1 MSKFIVFNSKKCLQM
16 FFIVILCL
24 IIFCF
29 FYYKS
34 GKNGN
39 NISNKS
45 QEEIID
51 YILNDVKEYEA
62 DVEVLVIS
70 NKTENTYKMKQKVNS
85 EENTFEVYFPE
96 EINGLKVSNFDN
108 KLKISNSKIELNKIY
123 ENYQPLLNNMMFL
136 NVFINDYKEN
146 DSVNYEENEKIV
158 LQTDLKDNINTYIKS
173 KELYIDKKTNKIEKL
188 VIKDNTKKVRVC
200 IKYNYIDIK

>member
-24 IIFCF
+24 IIFLI

-70 NKTENTYKMKQKVNS
+70 NKTENTYKMKQKVNLDES
-85 EENTFEVYFPE
+85 TFEVYFPE
-96 EINGLKVSNFDN
+96 ELKGLKVSNFDN
-108 KLKISNSKIELNKIY
+108 KLKISNSKIKLDKMY
-123 ENYQPLLNNMMFL
+123 ENYQIILNNMMFL
-136 NVFINDYKEN
+136 NVFIKDYKDN
-146 DSVNYEENEKIV
+146 DSINYEENGKIV
-158 LQTDLKDNINTYIKS
+158 LQTNLKNNINTYIKS